1 MGHALERLLLL
12 VMVVIPLVL
21 GVFLD
26 RYVIGVHADTVTVT
40 VTQKSVQIANL
51 SIETSSAL
59 YRENIVVPPR
69 EVFIQPFVSDR
80 DSVMT
85 IRIRVHGR
93 ASLAVFIAIES
104 RGELMLF
111 KPSQIKEEHSV
122 LMYRVPIP
130 SGIGAVVLANQGL
143 DRAVIDLEISID

>member
-1 MGHALERLLLL
+1 MGLDLERLLLL
-12 VMVVIPLVL
+12 ILILVPLVL
-21 GVFLD
+21 GIFLD
-26 RYVIGVHADTVTVT
+26 RYVIGIHVDTTTVTVI
-40 VTQKSVQIANL
+40 QKRIQIANL

-59 YRENIVVPPR
+59 YRENIVIPPR
-69 EVFIQPFVSDR
+69 GVFIQPFVSDR

-85 IRIRVHGR
+85 IQIRVHGR
-93 ASLAVFIAIES
+93 ASLAVFIAVES

-111 KPSQIKEEHSV
+111 KPSQLREEHSV

-130 SGIGAVVLANQGL
+130 SGIGAVVLANPGL

>member
-1 MGHALERLLLL
+1 M
-12 VMVVIPLVL
+12 
-21 GVFLD
+21 D
-26 RYVIGVHADTVTVT
+26 RYVIGGHVDITTVTV
-40 VTQKSVQIANL
+40 VQKRVRVANL
-51 SIETSSAL
+51 SIEVSSTL
-59 YRENIVVPPR
+59 YREDIVIPPR

-111 KPSQIKEEHSV
+111 KPSQLKEEHNV
-122 LMYRVPIP
+122 LIYRVPIP

-143 DRAVIDLEISID
+143 DRAVVDLEIDIG

>member
-1 MGHALERLLLL
+1 M
-12 VMVVIPLVL
+12 
-21 GVFLD
+21 D
-26 RYVIGVHADTVTVT
+26 RYVIGGHVDITTVTV
-40 VTQKSVQIANL
+40 VQKRVRVANL
-51 SIETSSAL
+51 SIEVSSTL
-59 YRENIVVPPR
+59 YREDIVIPPR

-111 KPSQIKEEHSV
+111 KPSQLKEEHNV
-122 LMYRVPIP
+122 LIYRVPIP
-130 SGIGAVVLANQGL
+130 SGIGAV
-143 DRAVIDLEISID
+143 

>member
-1 MGHALERLLLL
+1 MGLGLERLLLL
-12 VMVVIPLVL
+12 ILILVPLVL

-26 RYVIGVHADTVTVT
+26 RYVIGVHVDTTTVTVI
-40 VTQKSVQIANL
+40 QKRVQIANL
-51 SIETSSAL
+51 SVETSSTL
-59 YRENIVVPPR
+59 YRENIVIPPR

-85 IRIRVHGR
+85 IRIRAHGR
-93 ASLAVFIAIES
+93 ASLAVFIAVES

-111 KPSQIKEEHSV
+111 KPSQLREEHNV
-122 LMYRVPIP
+122 LVYRVPIP

-143 DRAVIDLEISID
+143 DRAVIDLEIDID